1 MTDQQKSD
9 LTLIDKT
16 CGAYL
21 QCLVHDGHEVAARA
35 LQPQIMQ
42 AMERIAEIIQQQP
55 KGMAARYGK
64 DQVNDSDN
72 IDR

>member
-1 MTDQQKSD
+1 MGELTMTDQQKSD
-9 LTLIDKT
+9 LTLIDKA

-42 AMERIAEIIQQQP
+42 AMQRIAEII
-55 KGMAARYGK
+55 GK

>member
-1 MTDQQKSD
+1 MGELTMTDQQKSD

-42 AMERIAEIIQQQP
+42 AMQRIAEII
-55 KGMAARYGK
+55 GK